1 MACVH
6 AFFLTLKLIFNTI
19 KIPFFD
25 FQKILKCSA
34 FRRLITDNLVFDLT
48 QKTNF
53 VVLLWSHEIPRSEI

>member
-6 AFFLTLKLIFNTI
+6 VFFSKMKLIFNTI

-25 FQKILKCSA
+25 FQKITKSSA
-34 FRRLITDNLVFDLT
+34 FRRLITDDLVFDLT

-53 VVLLWSHEIPRSEI
+53 VVLLGSHGIPRSEI